1 MRAVALLLVCAGLVR
16 VGAFSSLVESEQ
28 IESRSGVN
36 TDGTYVEV
44 AQFAYCANRDRGK
57 ILGPGVESVQACADK
72 ARADKMCGSGFSFTP
87 GGGHCDCSPVG
98 EPCVAKGW
106 PWSPRYTVYG
116 FKQVDALQYALSTY
130 LKVAE
135 GAYCFNRVFPGK
147 SRYAES
153 AAACAAAVAADPACG
168 NGFSFYGGENSDRN
182 LKYCDCPPPGA
193 QCVAE
198 PFNTGAAAPNIYTV
212 YNFPV
217 CGAGTAL
224 DAATMKCS
232 AACGGTS
239 IDVSNYYVD
248 PSTNVITPLTLCG
261 AGQYQSAAPTLTTD
275 RGCTAQPTCAN
286 YQKVDN
292 PGDSMT
298 RRTCKNKC
306 AAWQYYSA
314 GTCKALA
321 VCAAAAAEVTPATAT
336 SNRVCSSAT
345 MLCDTAA
352 KCKGRAFSS
361 GTISCSHPGN
371 VRDGGCYGAKFT
383 GDVTVKCS
391 GAYACETAEFSQRSE
406 WYNEALR
413 QLVNSALPF
422 AKVTC
427 SFKDAC
433 SGAYFRGNSKVTCSV
448 AGACDYPQVEH
459 GAQITCD
466 VPDACKFYSDSAL
479 HNGAFR
485 NWGEY
490 TACCRGPGCPT
501 QAWNSYANSPTTQPA
516 MCCGGGLA
524 TAASGCPM

>member
-232 AACGGTS
+232 AACGGTL

-314 GTCKALA
+314 GTCKALT
-321 VCAAAAAEVTPATAT
+321 VCAAGKLAGAHTAT
-336 SNRVCSSAT
+336 SDRACSSAT
-345 MLCDTAA
+345 ICDTAA
-352 KCKGRAFSS
+352 ECKKLAFST
-361 GTISCSHPGN
+361 GTISCSYPGN
-371 VRDGGCYGAKFT
+371 NPTAPDYLPPGGCYGAKFT
-383 GDVTVKCS
+383 GDVQVECS
-391 GAYACETAEFSQRSE
+391 GAKACEQAEFSGGAQ
-406 WYNEALR
+406 
-413 QLVNSALPF
+413 
-422 AKVTC
+422 VTC
-427 SFKDAC
+427 SEKDAC
-433 SGAYFRGNSKVTCSV
+433 LKAKIRANSKVTCSK
-448 AGACDYPQVEH
+448 AGACEYPDVQS
-459 GAQITCD
+459 GAEITCA
-466 VPDACKFYSDSAL
+466 VPNACKVLTDGPLHGGSDPHVRRMYGS
-479 HNGAFR
+479 
-485 NWGEY
+485 
-490 TACCRGPGCPT
+490 ACCRGRGCPT
-501 QAWNSYANSPTTQPA
+501 QAFDSDSVYYFNPPKNRPVT
-516 MCCGGGLA
+516 CCIGGGLA
-524 TAASGCPM
+524 TADGCL